1 MKWSFFVDDLVSYR
15 EKATKLINIKTE
27 KRVQQG
33 CQIKDHLTKISS
45 AFGHHQNF
53 FFFFNIKV
61 AMWRM
66 AVGARCR
73 RSREVP
79 CSDIYLKGGLK
90 QRDN

>member
-53 FFFFNIKV
+53 FFFF
-61 AMWRM
+61 
-66 AVGARCR
+66 
-73 RSREVP
+73 
-79 CSDIYLKGGLK
+79 
-90 QRDN
+90 

>member
-53 FFFFNIKV
+53 FFFFLI
-61 AMWRM
+61 
-66 AVGARCR
+66 
-73 RSREVP
+73 SR
-79 CSDIYLKGGLK
+79 
-90 QRDN
+90 